1 MDHNTTIRSQ
11 LEEHIRRERQTLQ
24 SFADAAGV
32 NRGTLSGIINGNP
45 PRLVSPG
52 QLDLIT
58 AGMGLPEGA
67 LYEMYADECFSETAA
82 HWRRLRPFLL
92 RCAQLKKLDCINK
105 VLDRL
110 ADNLSHIPDIFDTA
124 EIMYE
129 NSWHEAALFLYE
141 RVIES
146 EKYSHSERLAVSHL
160 RLFQIHEQDERSNLE
175 SALRFHSYR
184 WRLPEAL
191 VLDGLHML
199 AEFFAVKQQWDKVI
213 FYSDELCELTGGLCR
228 TSRRDWDAERYA
240 LRRPLVFYYGKS
252 RLLKA
257 SAYEYSG
264 RCEESRQFIA
274 EYAEL
279 GWFRDLDEAGQR
291 YVELFRLFARANT
304 MCVDVKMGKKG
315 AVAPYVELLL
325 EQPEEILEG
334 VITLLESANKYGYF
348 IDEQLGL
355 FAGHLNYYSVTDP
368 GQWESRYKE
377 EFNFVR
383 LASYYRHLAVYNFR
397 KERFEEGLQNILD
410 GFHLSVQINQQD
422 HIIKCMTL
430 FEQYRNYATVRLQY
444 LYAYICG
451 KVVSNEAQENSH
463 HAVGP
468 GVNG

>member
-1 MDHNTTIRSQ
+1 MEHNTTIRTQ

-24 SFADAAGV
+24 SFADASGV

-45 PRLVSPG
+45 PRLISPG

-67 LYEMYADECFSETAA
+67 LYEMYADECFRETAA

-92 RCAQLKKLDCINK
+92 RCAQLKKLICINK

-129 NSWHEAALFLYE
+129 ENWHEAALLLYE

-146 EKYSHSERLAVSHL
+146 EKYSHSERLAISHL
-160 RLFQIHEQDERSNLE
+160 RLFQIHEKDERRNLE
-175 SALRFHSYR
+175 AALRFHSYR

-191 VLDGLHML
+191 SLDGLHML
-199 AEFFAVKQQWDKVI
+199 AEFFAVKKQWDKVE
-213 FYSDELCELTGGLCR
+213 FYADELRELTDGLCR
-228 TSRRDWDAERYA
+228 TRQRDWDTDSYT

-257 SAYEYSG
+257 SAYEFTGKY
-264 RCEESRQFIA
+264 EESKRFIA

-279 GWFRDLDEAGQR
+279 GWFRDLDETGQH
-291 YVELFRLFARANT
+291 YVELFRLFAKANT
-304 MCVDVKMGKKG
+304 MCVDVKMGSKR

-334 VITLLESANKYGYF
+334 VNTLLESANKYGYF
-348 IDEQLGL
+348 IDAELGL
-355 FAGHLNYYSVTDP
+355 FADQLNYYSTTDP
-368 GQWESRYKE
+368 GQWENQYKE
-377 EFNFVR
+377 EFNVDR
-383 LASYYRHLAVYNFR
+383 LATYYRHLAVYYFR
-397 KERFEEGLQNILD
+397 KERFEEGIKKILD
-410 GFHLSVQINQQD
+410 SFHLSVQMSQQD
-422 HIIKCMTL
+422 NIIKCMTL

-451 KVVSNEAQENSH
+451 KVVSDEVQENSH
-463 HAVGP
+463 HAVSP
-468 GVNG
+468 GVYG